1 MSINSSLE
9 KGDVLVSL
17 KRRIAAAQEAHANP
31 KPFGADFYSAMVA
44 WGESFAKK
52 SDATRR

>member
-1 MSINSSLE
+1 MAA
-9 KGDVLVSL
+9 L
-17 KRRIAAAQEAHANP
+17 KRRITAAQEAHANP

-52 SDATRR
+52 SDAKRR